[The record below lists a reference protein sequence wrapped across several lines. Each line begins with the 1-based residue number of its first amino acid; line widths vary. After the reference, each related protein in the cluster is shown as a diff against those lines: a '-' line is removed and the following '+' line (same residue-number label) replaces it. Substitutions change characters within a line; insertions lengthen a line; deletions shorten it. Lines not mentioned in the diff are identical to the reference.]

1 MDKKIAQLLASE
13 EKRQKETITL
23 IPSENYASASVG
35 RLVGSVLGNK
45 YSEGY
50 ANRRYYQ
57 GNKYIDSI
65 EQLAITRAKSLFGV
79 PHANVQPYSGSPA
92 NSAVLMA
99 LLEPCGSAQGKV
111 NTIVGMNLSSGGHL
125 THGHPDITFSG
136 KFFKSVQFG
145 IEEQYKKLQSDSVG
159 SETHDP
165 LRGGLI
171 DYDMVSGI
179 VEANSAKLIIIGSTA
194 YPLIL
199 NWQKFAEIADSYGCY
214 LVADISHVAGLIAA
228 GVYPSP
234 VKYAHVMTTTTH
246 KTLRGPRGAM
256 IMVTAKGLVKDPEM
270 GSKID
275 RAVFPGLQGG
285 PHDNTTAAIA
295 QCLAE
300 AETPAFRKYG
310 KQVVE
315 NARVLAEELVSGSL
329 KLVGNGTESHLI
341 LVDLQKVSGNVAAE
355 ALEIAGITV
364 NRNSVPGDKSPFY
377 PSGIR
382 LGTPAV
388 TTRGMGKRE
397 MKQIAGWILEVL
409 EIIKDE
415 RLPEESKKRSDFIKS
430 FVRRASVNKRLLTI
444 AKEVRT
450 LCKRYPVP

>member
-1 MDKKIAQLLASE
+1 MDIKIAQLLASE

-23 IPSENYASASVG
+23 IPSENYTSASVQ

-65 EQLAITRAKSLFGV
+65 EELAIARAKKLFGV

-92 NSAVLMA
+92 NSAVLMG
-99 LLEPCGSAQGKV
+99 LCESKD
-111 NTIVGMNLSSGGHL
+111 TIIGMNLSSGGHL

-145 IEEQYKKLQSDSVG
+145 IEEQYKKLQSDRVD
-159 SETHDP
+159 SEKHDP
-165 LRGGLI
+165 LREGLI
-171 DYDMVSGI
+171 DYDMVSSI
-179 VEANSAKLIIIGSTA
+179 VEANNAKLIIIGSTA

-199 NWQKFAEIADSYGCY
+199 NWQTFAEIADRFGCY
-214 LVADISHVAGLIAA
+214 LVADISHVAGLIVA

-234 VKYAHVMTTTTH
+234 VKYAHVVTTTTH

-256 IMVTAKGLVKDPEM
+256 IMVTAKGLTKNPEM
-270 GSKID
+270 ATKID

-300 AETPAFRKYG
+300 ASLPAFKKYG
-310 KQVVE
+310 KQIVE
-315 NARVLAEELVSGSL
+315 NARVLAEELMKGAL
-329 KLVGNGTESHLI
+329 KLVGNGTESHLM
-341 LVDLQKVSGNVAAE
+341 LVDLQPNEVSGNIAAE
-355 ALEIAGITV
+355 ALESAGIIV
-364 NRNSVPGDKSPFY
+364 NRNSIPGDKSPFY

-388 TTRGMGKRE
+388 TTRGMGKGE

-409 EIIKDE
+409 EIVKNE

-430 FVRRASVNKRLLTI
+430 FVRRASVNKRLLAI

>member
-1 MDKKIAQLLASE
+1 MDINITQLLASE

-23 IPSENYASASVG
+23 IPSENYASSSVQ

-50 ANRRYYQ
+50 TNRRYYQ

-65 EQLAITRAKSLFGV
+65 EQLAMTRAKNLFGV
-79 PHANVQPYSGSPA
+79 PHANTQPYSGSPA
-92 NSAVLMA
+92 NSAVLMG
-99 LLEPCGSAQGKV
+99 LCEYKD
-111 NTIVGMNLSSGGHL
+111 TIVGMNLSSGGHL
-125 THGHPDITFSG
+125 THGHPGITFSG
-136 KFFKSVQFG
+136 KFFNSVQFG
-145 IEEQYKKLQSDSVG
+145 IEEQYKKLQSDSVYLKTG
-159 SETHDP
+159 EP
-165 LRGGLI
+165 LREGLI
-171 DYDMVSGI
+171 DYDMVSKI
-179 VEANSAKLIIIGSTA
+179 VEANNAKLIIIGSTA

-199 NWQKFAEIADSYGCY
+199 NWQKFSKIADRFGCY

-234 VKYAHVMTTTTH
+234 VKYAHVVTTTTH

-270 GSKID
+270 GTKID

-295 QCLAE
+295 QCLEE
-300 AETPAFRKYG
+300 AATPEFKKYG
-310 KQVVE
+310 KKVVE
-315 NARVLAEELVSGSL
+315 NAKLLADELLAGEL

-341 LVDLQKVSGNVAAE
+341 LVDLQKISGNVAAE
-355 ALEIAGITV
+355 ALEIAGIVV
-364 NRNSVPGDKSPFY
+364 NRNSIPGDKFPFY

-382 LGTPAV
+382 LGTPAA

-409 EIIKDE
+409 EIVKEE

-450 LCKRYPVP
+450 LCKKNPVP

>member
-23 IPSENYASASVG
+23 IPSENYASASVQ

-50 ANRRYYQ
+50 ADRRYYQ
-57 GNKYIDSI
+57 GNKYIDSM
-65 EQLAITRAKSLFGV
+65 EQLAVERAKKLFGV
-79 PHANVQPYSGSPA
+79 PHVNVQPYSGSPA
-92 NSAVLMA
+92 NSAVLMG
-99 LLEPCGSAQGKV
+99 LCEYKD
-111 NTIVGMNLSSGGHL
+111 TIVGMNLSSGGHL
-125 THGHPDITFSG
+125 THGHPGITLSG
-136 KFFKSVQFG
+136 IFFNSVQFG
-145 IEEQYKKLQSDSVG
+145 IEEQYKKLQSDRVPSKTG
-159 SETHDP
+159 DP
-165 LRGGLI
+165 LREGLI
-171 DYDMVSGI
+171 DYDMVSKI
-179 VEANSAKLIIIGSTA
+179 VETNNAKLIIIGSTA

-199 NWQKFAEIADSYGCY
+199 NWQKFAEIADRFGVFM
-214 LVADISHVAGLIAA
+214 VADISHVAGLIAA

-234 VKYAHVMTTTTH
+234 VKYAHVVTTTTH

-270 GSKID
+270 GTKID

-300 AETPAFRKYG
+300 AATPEFKEYG
-310 KQVVE
+310 KKVVR
-315 NARVLAEELVSGSL
+315 NAKLLADELLADGL

-341 LVDLQKVSGNVAAE
+341 LVDLQKISGNVVAE
-355 ALEIAGITV
+355 ALEIAGIVV
-364 NRNSVPGDKSPFY
+364 NRNSIPGDKSPFY

-388 TTRGMGKRE
+388 TTRGMGKHE

-409 EIIKDE
+409 EIVKDE
-415 RLPEESKKRSDFIKS
+415 RLPKESKKRSDFIKS
-430 FVRRASVNKRLLTI
+430 FVRRASGNKRLLTI

-450 LCKRYPVP
+450 LCKKYPVP